1 MSQPRNHILLEID
14 FAGITYRMSDGTFE
28 VPNADENNT
37 LSFESGFD
45 DVSMQQAMSFLGAA
59 PAALTVPIQTIL
71 PVDVAAMYAD
81 GWQLARSPARL
92 SVWLEGT
99 DYAQRLQL
107 IDGIVT
113 APSWRFLGDPVSFS
127 IELPESTRETEYP
140 PVSQQVNSD
149 TIGELSVLTLSLDEL
164 NVTYP
169 TVFGSPGKTGDTTW
183 VPGSQAVWYIHQGEG
198 FGAGLKNF
206 LRAILAGHHVTGSFV
221 TLTGDADLNPNGH
234 RFRVGNTYDLL
245 GQPVAVVYESS
256 TPWTS
261 PSGGGNTR
269 QDMMD
274 GDWNMLVTSNTDA
287 NPENGGW
294 FYGLNEQGT
303 PNGADLTP
311 NLDRTLYQPTTV
323 VPVLATPSNPT
334 TTPTTSSLFA
344 SWREWTDSS
353 YTGNGIV
360 GLSPLAGDVIV
371 YMLERSGLK
380 VDYARM
386 ASAAAALKSYRF
398 DCVIDGAVKPLEW
411 LETNVL
417 PFLPAS
423 VVSGNDG
430 WYAVIWRRDALPADA
445 TAVLDVLTDPDIRL
459 VGDVGFDS
467 DVINRVSLQY
477 QYDVQHSR
485 YTATAWRG
493 GVPKDHPAE
502 PLYGLATGPTTY
514 DPGDDAYTRISQ
526 TVFGVQTRS
535 YTSACIYDSATAGRV
550 LADRIRAFGQPRMRA
565 TYTVPRSY
573 GLELGQVV
581 TLTDPQLSL
590 YSRVALVEQIEI
602 DSTGLDGVRLL
613 FIADPLRDTVG
624 A

>member
-1 MSQPRNHILLEID
+1 MSTPRNHILLEVD
-14 FAGITYRMSDGTFE
+14 FVGVTYRMSDGTFE

-37 LSFESGFD
+37 LSFQSGFD
-45 DVSMQQAMSFLGAA
+45 DVSMQQAMAFLATA

-71 PVDVAAMYAD
+71 PVDVAAMYAA

-92 SVWLEGT
+92 SVWREGT

-113 APSWRFLGDPVSFS
+113 APSWRYLGDPVSFS

-140 PVSQQVNSD
+140 PVSQQINSD

-169 TVFGSPGKTGDTTW
+169 TVFGSPGKTGDTSW
-183 VPGSQAVWYIHQGEG
+183 VPATQGVWYIHQGEG
-198 FGAGLKNF
+198 LGAGLRNF
-206 LRAILAGHHVTGSFV
+206 LRLILAGHHVTGGWV
-221 TLTGDADLNPNGH
+221 TLCGDADLNPNGH
-234 RFRVGNTYDLL
+234 RFRVANTYDLL

-274 GDWNMLVTSNTDA
+274 GNWNMLVTSNTDA

-303 PNGADLTP
+303 PNVADLTP
-311 NLDRTLYQPTTV
+311 NLDPTLYQPTTI

-334 TTPTTSSLFA
+334 TTPTTSSVFA
-344 SWREWTDSS
+344 AWREYTSS
-353 YTGNGIV
+353 TYQGDGIV
-360 GLSPLAGDVIV
+360 GLSPLAGDVIT

-386 ASAAAALKSYRF
+386 ASASAALKSYRF
-398 DCVIDGAVKPLEW
+398 DCVVDSPVKPLEW

-430 WYAVIWRRDALPADA
+430 WYVVVWRRDAIPADA
-445 TAVLDVLTDPDIRL
+445 TVVLDVLTDPDIRL
-459 VGDVGFDS
+459 VGDVNFDS

-477 QYDVQHSR
+477 QYDVQHST

-493 GVPKDHPAE
+493 GAPKDHPAE
-502 PLYGLATGPTTY
+502 GIYGLAGGPTTY
-514 DPGDDAYTRISQ
+514 DPGDDAYSVISQ
-526 TVFGVQTRS
+526 TVFKIQTRA

-550 LADRIRAFGQPRMRA
+550 LSDRIRAFGQPRMRA

-602 DSTGLDGVRLL
+602 DSTGLDGIRLL

-624 A
+624 V

>member
-1 MSQPRNHILLEID
+1 MSTPRNHILLEID
-14 FAGITYRMSDGTFE
+14 FAGITYRMSDATFA
-28 VPNADENNT
+28 VPDVASNGT

-45 DVSMQQAMSFLGAA
+45 DVTMQQAMTFLATA

-71 PVDVAAMYAD
+71 PVDVAAMYAN

-113 APSWRFLGDPVSFS
+113 GPSWRFLGDPVSFS
-127 IELPESTRETEYP
+127 IELPESTRATEYP

-169 TVFGSPGKTGDTTW
+169 TVFGAPGKTGDTTW
-183 VPGSQAVWYIHQGEG
+183 VPGSQAVWYIHQGQG

-221 TLTGDADLNPNGH
+221 TLSGDADLNPNGH

-256 TPWTS
+256 TSWSS

-294 FYGLNEQGT
+294 FYGLNEQFT
-303 PNGADLTP
+303 PNAADLTP
-311 NLDRTLYQPTTV
+311 NLDPTLYQPITI

-334 TTPTTSSLFA
+334 TTPTTSALFA
-344 SWREWTDSS
+344 SWREYTSSS
-353 YTGNGIV
+353 YAGDGIV

-386 ASAAAALKSYRF
+386 ASASAALKSYRF

-430 WYAVIWRRDALPADA
+430 WYAVVWRRDAIFADA
-445 TAVLDVLTDPDIRL
+445 TAALDVLTDPDVRL
-459 VGDVGFDS
+459 VGDVAFDS

-514 DPGDDAYTRISQ
+514 DPADDAYTRISQ
-526 TVFGVQTRS
+526 TVWGVQTRA

-581 TLTDPQLSL
+581 SLTDPRLSL

-613 FIADPLRDTVG
+613 FISDPLRDTVG